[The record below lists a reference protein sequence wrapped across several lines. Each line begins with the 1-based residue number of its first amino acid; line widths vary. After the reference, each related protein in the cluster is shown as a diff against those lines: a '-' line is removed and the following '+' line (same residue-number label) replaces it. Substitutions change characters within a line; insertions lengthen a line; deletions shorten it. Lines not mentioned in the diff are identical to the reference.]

1 MILLLL
7 MLIYEEKM
15 MKGYL
20 EATNTRDK
28 ISNELKCCFKSGA
41 NSCKFALSNMDF
53 ISRMY

>member
-20 EATNTRDK
+20 EAMNTRDK